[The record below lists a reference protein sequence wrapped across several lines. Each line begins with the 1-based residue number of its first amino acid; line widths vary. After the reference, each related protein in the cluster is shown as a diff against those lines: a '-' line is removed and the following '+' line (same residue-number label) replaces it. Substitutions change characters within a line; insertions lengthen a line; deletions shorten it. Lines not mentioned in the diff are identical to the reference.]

1 MRPEFTG
8 MLPGAIEKFEQL
20 MTRLDGLNPKVVDAY
35 ASHGDGDDLRTWG
48 VVCNIVCDDTQR
60 LAEEAASLG
69 ITIQADGSL
78 AYTNGLTIDDFKTYL
93 VNGYLELIPEE
104 EEV

>member
-1 MRPEFTG
+1 MREEFTG

-35 ASHGDGDDLRTWG
+35 ASHKDENDLRTWG
-48 VVCNIVCDDTQR
+48 VVCNIVCDD
-60 LAEEAASLG
+60 AEQLTNAAADLG

-78 AYTNGLTIDDFKTYL
+78 AYTNELTIDDFKTYRVQADL
-93 VNGYLELIPEE
+93 TLAPEE
-104 EEV
+104 V